1 LLVAWNSPGAS
12 AANRWPVSRVA
23 IASSPTA
30 PEAWVLHANG
40 AVSPISGHFHGDAR
54 REPLAQPMK
63 GIASTATGRGY
74 WLVAGDG
81 GVFAYGDARFHGSM
95 AGAHL
100 NAPIVGIAATTTGNG
115 YWLVASDGGIFSFG
129 DASFRGSTGSIALK
143 QPVVGMAATPRGR
156 GYWLTAADGGI
167 FSFGDAHFYGSLAAA
182 HLDQPIIG
190 ITASHSGKG
199 YRLLARDGGVFSFGD
214 APFEGSL
221 GGRGITDVVGFA
233 STTSGNG
240 YWILRRLGGTYRH
253 CDIYVFTCG
262 PEVPGPVVL
271 NFGDAPSSPEPA
283 FFKIT
288 SVKPVADPDVDFV
301 GNPVVA
307 IAPNPAV
314 RGYIVLR
321 AKGTT
326 LGVGL

>member
-100 NAPIVGIAATTTGNG
+100 NAPIVGIAATKYGHG
-115 YWLVASDGGIFSFG
+115 YWLA
-129 DASFRGSTGSIALK
+129 
-143 QPVVGMAATPRGR
+143 
-156 GYWLTAADGGI
+156 AADGGI

-262 PEVPGPVVL
+262 PGVPGPVVL
-271 NFGDAPSSPEPA
+271 NFGDAPSFPEPA
-283 FFKIT
+283 FFKFT